1 MEGEAAIEIRIHY
14 KHRQP
19 QPYSCQSSQIGYDYP
34 QGSQTVWF
42 HGATTTP
49 RPQSMVP
56 TTGGPAMRVG
66 GVGLPEGALDAA
78 TSSMAGPANPTAAAS
93 RENSYVESPSGYH
106 SAPDSHRSA
115 TEMSSPRGGGGG
127 GGGSSWG
134 PRQVDKP
141 PTSARSLSS
150 SCEKALDADT
160 IVEKE
165 GSAQFPPRS
174 FLSYLSSETISYAV
188 DLSPRSVSDPVAVP
202 VEVQLGTR
210 PLGSSVL
217 ESEWTTASSTESVCS
232 RGQPFP
238 EVSPDKTA
246 EAAADLLLATMDQSK
261 VYEIASIGRNRSG
274 SSPLGGH
281 SGYLSSP
288 RRKGMPLPAVVEE
301 AATLPQQQPPTS
313 DSVTFET

>member
-1 MEGEAAIEIRIHY
+1 MGQQFATECDGGNHAKCNQCYTPSATSGMRWDKDRIYKECCHMEGEAAIEIRIHY

-127 GGGSSWG
+127 GGAQEHGSS
-134 PRQVDKP
+134 
-141 PTSARSLSS
+141 
-150 SCEKALDADT
+150 
-160 IVEKE
+160 
-165 GSAQFPPRS
+165 
-174 FLSYLSSETISYAV
+174 
-188 DLSPRSVSDPVAVP
+188 
-202 VEVQLGTR
+202 
-210 PLGSSVL
+210 
-217 ESEWTTASSTESVCS
+217 
-232 RGQPFP
+232 
-238 EVSPDKTA
+238 
-246 EAAADLLLATMDQSK
+246 
-261 VYEIASIGRNRSG
+261 
-274 SSPLGGH
+274 
-281 SGYLSSP
+281 
-288 RRKGMPLPAVVEE
+288 
-301 AATLPQQQPPTS
+301 
-313 DSVTFET
+313 